1 MADKEEE
8 KSLVQKAI
16 DFAFGSPEAHTP
28 SRQLNRKERRT
39 RLSIARKQAVRKRRK
54 KFSGRKR

>member
-1 MADKEEE
+1 MTDKEET

-16 DFAFGSPEAHTP
+16 DFAFGSPEAHVP

-39 RLSIARKQAVRKRRK
+39 RISIARKQAVRKRRK
-54 KFSGRKR
+54 KFGGRKP